1 MIPDPT
7 AEIKRIRH
15 QLGAEDDFD
24 LDRIFARI
32 RRVQAESGRR
42 SVRRPSRKPAKSGKD
57 VPFGTPSPHHLAS
70 GSALGGSAKR
80 SKFRPE

>member
-15 QLGAEDDFD
+15 QLGADDGFD

-32 RRVQAESGRR
+32 RRLQDASGRKC
-42 SVRRPSRKPAKSGKD
+42 VRRPARKPSDNKSM
-57 VPFGTPSPHHLAS
+57 HRS
-70 GSALGGSAKR
+70 G
-80 SKFRPE
+80 EIT

>member
-15 QLGAEDDFD
+15 QLGADDGFD

-42 SVRRPSRKPAKSGKD
+42 CIRRPSRKPANHAMQRSGGGD
-57 VPFGTPSPHHLAS
+57 VSSSGESTPA
-70 GSALGGSAKR
+70 AR
-80 SKFRPE
+80 

>member
-15 QLGAEDDFD
+15 QLGADDGFD

-32 RRVQAESGRR
+32 RRVQAESGRK
-42 SVRRPSRKPAKSGKD
+42 SVRRPPRKPANHAMQRSGGGD
-57 VPFGTPSPHHLAS
+57 ISDDGESTPA
-70 GSALGGSAKR
+70 AR
-80 SKFRPE
+80 

>member
-24 LDRIFARI
+24 LDRIFDRI
-32 RRVQAESGRR
+32 RHVQAESGRR
-42 SVRRPSRKPAKSGKD
+42 SVRRPSRKPANHAMQRSGGGD
-57 VPFGTPSPHHLAS
+57 V
-70 GSALGGSAKR
+70 SATGGSTPAAR
-80 SKFRPE
+80 

>member
-42 SVRRPSRKPAKSGKD
+42 SVRRPSRKPANHAMQRSGGGD
-57 VPFGTPSPHHLAS
+57 VSTSGESTPA
-70 GSALGGSAKR
+70 AR
-80 SKFRPE
+80 